1 MRIGMMA
8 VASLVLSMQGA
19 AVAPRPAGSVSE
31 LMRLIIYPTSD
42 AVFYI
47 STRTPKT
54 DAQWIDLEA
63 KTLALA
69 ESANLL
75 MLPGL
80 ARDRERWL
88 ADSQVMLE
96 AGTAAFKAAKQRDV
110 EGLKAVGESLL
121 DSCVTCHRQYRP
133 NYGRGRGQ

>member
-1 MRIGMMA
+1 MRIGTMA
-8 VASLVLSMQGA
+8 AAGLLVLMQGA
-19 AVAPRPAGSVSE
+19 AIAPRPAGSVSE

-54 DAQWIDLEA
+54 EAGWNELEA

-80 ARDRERWL
+80 ARDRDRWL
-88 ADSQVMLE
+88 AESQLMLE
-96 AGTAAFKAAKQRDV
+96 AGTAAFKAAKAKDV
-110 EGLKAVGESLL
+110 EGLKAVNETLL
-121 DSCVTCHRQYRP
+121 ESCVACHRDYRR
-133 NYGRGRGQ
+133 NYGRGRP